1 MINKINLIDILILF
15 FFIILVLLFYQYN
28 KTSENMVNPKLYVR
42 HLQISPNSDPTRLS
56 SEEQRKIMDF
66 RKCQGKRRGFYRCIN
81 SINLPQTI
89 EKQRRKSKDINYSST
104 GNIRHLFPVKFD

>member
-1 MINKINLIDILILF
+1 MYSKINFTDILIFSLL
-15 FFIILVLLFYQYN
+15 IIFVLLSFQYT
-28 KTSENMVNPKLYVR
+28 KIVENMVNPKLYVR
-42 HLQISPNSDPTRLS
+42 HLEISPNSDPTRLS
-56 SEEQRKIMDF
+56 PNEQRKIMAF

-81 SINLPQTI
+81 SIYLPQTI